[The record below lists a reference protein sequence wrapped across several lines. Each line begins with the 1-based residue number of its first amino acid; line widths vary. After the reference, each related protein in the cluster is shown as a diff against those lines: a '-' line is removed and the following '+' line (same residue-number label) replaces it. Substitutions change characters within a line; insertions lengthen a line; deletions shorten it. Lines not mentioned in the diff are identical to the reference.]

1 MATRRYNPYDLEI
14 IEQEILGPSNLRFK
28 RNAANEIAEFRGLNG
43 IKEGIYDVENVPA
56 RQVTEAEMLE
66 SLYAAR
72 RAEKEFMRTGKRVL
86 ETDGKDFSNDIDYER
101 SDILSNLL
109 TNEALSFI
117 AKRGMHGAAMGDRD
131 TKVTTVRDMLNKGTY
146 YRDPY
151 TGASIQNILVDQGHL
166 EAAKDGGTRLR
177 PENSLV
183 NQWLQATE
191 GAERLAAIDVAIDRV
206 GAARALNKFSVDEIL
221 DSPEMAK
228 VFNHSI
234 GKKVLDRAQKNA
246 NLIHFSGLNDT
257 MNVDERKLTS
267 PQSNMR
273 VPVRKAGENP
283 AILELASGSR
293 KESPGDSKERGLY
306 IDSGGGDVS
315 IGQDVLRSN
324 GNGKHKNGNGH

>member
-1 MATRRYNPYDLEI
+1 VAQARRYNPYDLEI
-14 IEQEILGPSNLRFK
+14 IEREILGPSNLRFK
-28 RNAANEIAEFRGLNG
+28 RNQANEIAEFRGLNG

-72 RAEKEFMRTGKRVL
+72 RAEKEFMRTGERIL

-109 TNEALSFI
+109 TTEALSFI

-131 TKVTTVRDMLNKGTY
+131 TKVNTVRDMLHKGTY

-151 TGASIQNILVDQGHL
+151 TGAGIHNILVDQGHL

-177 PENSLV
+177 PENSLA

-206 GAARALNKFSVDEIL
+206 GAARALNSFSVDEIL
-221 DSPEMAK
+221 DSPEMAEA
-228 VFNHSI
+228 FNHSI

-246 NLIHFSGLNDT
+246 NVIDFSKRS
-257 MNVDERKLTS
+257 E
-267 PQSNMR
+267 
-273 VPVRKAGENP
+273 A
-283 AILELASGSR
+283 
-293 KESPGDSKERGLY
+293 KERAQGF
-306 IDSGGGDVS
+306 
-315 IGQDVLRSN
+315 QER
-324 GNGKHKNGNGH
+324 

>member
-1 MATRRYNPYDLEI
+1 MAQAKRYNPYDLEI
-14 IEQEILGPSNLRFK
+14 IEREILSPSNLRFK
-28 RNAANEIAEFRGLNG
+28 RNEANEIAEFRGVNG
-43 IKEGIYDVENVPA
+43 IKEGIYDVENVAA

-72 RAEKEFMRTGKRVL
+72 RAEKEFMRTGERVL
-86 ETDGKDFSNDIDYER
+86 ETDGRDFSNDIDFER

-109 TNEALSFI
+109 TTEALSFI

-131 TKVTTVRDMLNKGTY
+131 TKVNTVRDMLHKGTY

-151 TGASIQNILVDQGHL
+151 TGARIHNILVDQGHL

-177 PENSLV
+177 PENSLA

-206 GAARALNKFSVDEIL
+206 GAAKALNSFSVDEIL

-228 VFNHSI
+228 IFSYAD

-246 NLIHFSGLNDT
+246 NVIDFSKRS
-257 MNVDERKLTS
+257 E
-267 PQSNMR
+267 
-273 VPVRKAGENP
+273 A
-283 AILELASGSR
+283 
-293 KESPGDSKERGLY
+293 KERA
-306 IDSGGGDVS
+306 
-315 IGQDVLRSN
+315 QAFQE
-324 GNGKHKNGNGH
+324 K